1 MEKTLCRTI
10 HTINFQVKRV
20 KEQNQPLIRIDV
32 KNTLDQNRRIVPI
45 FPMRGRFCFLYNLGT
60 KEYDIQE
67 FEKLD
72 ILPAYP
78 KTILLPNGDL
88 HLIGGID

>member
-1 MEKTLCRTI
+1 M
-10 HTINFQVKRV
+10 
-20 KEQNQPLIRIDV
+20 KERL
-32 KNTLDQNRRIVPI
+32 
-45 FPMRGRFCFLYNLGT
+45 CFLYNLDS

-78 KTILLPNGDL
+78 KSIILPNGDL
-88 HLIGGID
+88 HLIGGLD